1 MYLFPSR
8 SWEFVSKI
16 VPGCL
21 VTLLLRDHHLQDFAH
36 CKAVKS
42 ASSADWSYYSH
53 LEMKLTRFYDQV
65 KQHMYFKDLASSL
78 WDTPSKF
85 WRYFRF
91 LSWHSGSVN
100 GNLLSVTADAFNNHF
115 LSIPLR
121 QLLLYLVV
129 LCHLAINDLPSV
141 VKYSILDLYVC

>member
-21 VTLLLRDHHLQDFAH
+21 VALLLRAHHLQDFAH

-42 ASSADWSYYSH
+42 ASSADWSYYSL
-53 LEMKLTRFYDQV
+53 LEIKLTRFYDQV
-65 KQHMYFKDLASSL
+65 KQHMYFKDLAASL

-85 WRYFRF
+85 WRYFRS

-100 GNLLSVTADAFNNHF
+100 GNLLLIIF

-129 LCHLAINDLPSV
+129 LCQLPINDLPSV